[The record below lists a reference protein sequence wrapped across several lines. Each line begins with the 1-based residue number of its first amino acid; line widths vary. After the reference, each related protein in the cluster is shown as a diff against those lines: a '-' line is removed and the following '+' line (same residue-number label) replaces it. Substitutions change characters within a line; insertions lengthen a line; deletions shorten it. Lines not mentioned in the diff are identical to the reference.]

1 MKRRKN
7 MRMELIDT
15 GFSQRLMDRHTDSH
29 LFEIDFPAISHTK
42 RNIARIRSLELIY
55 ALTHLVMRQ
64 EITNSF
70 AITKK
75 IVNSVKQMWN
85 VTVHLEFPLNR
96 CKDLPSGMKRGLIP
110 KNYQLSRFTGQKPA
124 TTPEQS
130 FPGHRH
136 EHTVTSLFNRHFPG
150 PALSLSRKTIHAES
164 HRPIRD
170 EGQQGSPEMISYFR
184 SSMVNP
190 TKTREYQ
197 LSRFT
202 GQKPAT
208 TPEQSFPGHRHEHTV
223 TSLFNRHFPGPAL
236 SLSRKTIHAESH
248 RPIRDE
254 GQQGSPEMIS
264 YFRSSMVNLIHPLIH
279 GGSATKTREYQ
290 LSRFTG
296 QKPATTPEQSVP
308 GHRRQEAHTPSA
320 QSISGFST
328 PFSVFSR
335 STFFPGQKSVTP
347 ERQGISLFSPKN
359 DVTRRPHEPRDA
371 SEMIPYLRST
381 GEAAIEDGHMHLYHR
396 SPATTPYM
404 WHSPG
409 SNNEPG
415 SVSAENTNI
424 YHTHP
429 EIEHVTSTHTEIVNE
444 RVIERESDS
453 KPLHA
458 TPQPLSI
465 DVDRMA
471 DQIYQLI
478 ERRTR
483 IERERRGL

>member
-1 MKRRKN
+1 
-7 MRMELIDT
+7 MELIDT
-15 GFSQRLMDRHTDSH
+15 GFSQRLIDRHTDSH
-29 LFEIDFPAISHTK
+29 LFEIDFPAIIHTE
-42 RNIARIRSLELIY
+42 RNIARIRSLELVY
-55 ALTHLVMRQ
+55 ALTHLVLRQ

-96 CKDLPSGMKRGLIP
+96 CEDLPSGMKRGLIP
-110 KNYQLSRFTGQKPA
+110 KNYQVSLVTSQKPA
-124 TTPEQS
+124 ITHKQPS
-130 FPGHRH
+130 PRHRH

-150 PALSLSRKTIHAES
+150 PALSLSQKMVSAES
-164 HRPIRD
+164 HGQLRG

-184 SSMVNP
+184 SLMVNP

-208 TPEQSFPGHRHEHTV
+208 TPEQS
-223 TSLFNRHFPGPAL
+223 
-236 SLSRKTIHAESH
+236 
-248 RPIRDE
+248 
-254 GQQGSPEMIS
+254 
-264 YFRSSMVNLIHPLIH
+264 
-279 GGSATKTREYQ
+279 
-290 LSRFTG
+290 
-296 QKPATTPEQSVP
+296 VP
-308 GHRRQEAHTPSA
+308 SHRRQEAHTPSA
-320 QSISGFST
+320 QGISGFST

-465 DVDRMA
+465 DIDRMA
-471 DQIYQLI
+471 DQIYQLM

>member
-1 MKRRKN
+1 

-29 LFEIDFPAISHTK
+29 LFEIDFPAISYTK
-42 RNIARIRSLELIY
+42 RDIARIRSLELVY
-55 ALTHLVMRQ
+55 ALTHLVMRR

-96 CKDLPSGMKRGLIP
+96 CEDLPSGMKRGLIS

-130 FPGHRH
+130 VPGHRQ
-136 EHTVTSLFNRHFPG
+136 EHIVTSLFSRHFPG
-150 PALSLSRKTIHAES
+150 PALALSRKAVPAES
-164 HRPIRD
+164 HGPVRD
-170 EGQQGSPEMISYFR
+170 
-184 SSMVNP
+184 
-190 TKTREYQ
+190 
-197 LSRFT
+197 
-202 GQKPAT
+202 
-208 TPEQSFPGHRHEHTV
+208 
-223 TSLFNRHFPGPAL
+223 
-236 SLSRKTIHAESH
+236 
-248 RPIRDE
+248 D

-296 QKPATTPEQSVP
+296 QKPATTPEQSVL

-320 QSISGFST
+320 QGISGFST

-347 ERQGISLFSPKN
+347 ERQGISLFSMKN
-359 DVTRRPHEPRDA
+359 DVIRHPHEHRDA
-371 SEMIPYLRST
+371 SERIPYLRST
-381 GEAAIEDGHMHLYHR
+381 GEAAIEDEHMHLYHR
-396 SPATTPYM
+396 SPAATPHIWY
-404 WHSPG
+404 SPG

-415 SVSAENTNI
+415 SVSAENINI

-429 EIEHVTSTHTEIVNE
+429 EIEHVTSTHTEIVKE

-453 KPLHA
+453 KPLQV
-458 TPQPLSI
+458 TPQPPSI

-478 ERRTR
+478 ERRVR